1 MESDTLP
8 SSHSHS
14 LQDAASLS
22 SRSDQDGVA
31 PLTRGVVTLAVG
43 DGLGIDLGC
52 VSITLLQF
60 ASQFVQAEAD
70 TTLKQQTSIS

>member
-31 PLTRGVVTLAVG
+31 PLTRGDLLIVTF
-43 DGLGIDLGC
+43 
-52 VSITLLQF
+52 VSSLWLWATVWAL
-60 ASQFVQAEAD
+60 
-70 TTLKQQTSIS
+70 TSAAFR

>member
-1 MESDTLP
+1 MDSDTLP

-31 PLTRGVVTLAVG
+31 PLTRGDLLIVTF
-43 DGLGIDLGC
+43 
-52 VSITLLQF
+52 VSSLWLWATVWAL
-60 ASQFVQAEAD
+60 
-70 TTLKQQTSIS
+70 TSAAFR